1 MKICSVHVNFVFS
14 VWNLVYNV
22 FVKILTP
29 YFFFLA
35 LIDEMKVNL
44 QYFDGRPMS
53 ATVPQRVTCTVVEA
67 QPNTKGLTAQPQ

>member
-1 MKICSVHVNFVFS
+1 MCLLKSLHP
-14 VWNLVYNV
+14 
-22 FVKILTP
+22 T
-29 YFFFLA
+29 FFFLA